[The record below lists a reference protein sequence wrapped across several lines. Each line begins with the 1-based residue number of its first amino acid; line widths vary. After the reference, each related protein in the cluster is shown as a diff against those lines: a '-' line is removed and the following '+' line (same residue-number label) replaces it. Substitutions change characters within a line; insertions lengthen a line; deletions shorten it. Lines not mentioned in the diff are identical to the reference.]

1 MLVYKKQQIVVTYL
15 SANVLTVQ
23 QYDTTDCFWYLLVWC
38 CMVRRLV
45 NAKDAILYL
54 KLPLLLRDET
64 AVGIN
69 HFVH

>member
-1 MLVYKKQQIVVTYL
+1 MLGYRKQQIVVTYL
-15 SANVLTVQ
+15 SAKVQTVQ
-23 QYDTTDCFWYLLVWC
+23 QYDTTGCFCYLLVWC

-54 KLPLLLRDET
+54 KLPLLFRDET
-64 AVGIN
+64 TVDID